1 MISPPPIHSSSSF
14 KSVSNVNSP
23 STAAHFLGI
32 SSPLYALH
40 PSVDFPSNNSTH
52 SDSFFSQEIVERIR
66 VIKIYFKFFIIKFY
80 MFLLFF
86 LITLFQIKTANQ
98 NLKFGWPDD
107 DGDLDLKHNL

>member
-1 MISPPPIHSSSSF
+1 
-14 KSVSNVNSP
+14 
-23 STAAHFLGI
+23 
-32 SSPLYALH
+32 
-40 PSVDFPSNNSTH
+40 
-52 SDSFFSQEIVERIR
+52 
-66 VIKIYFKFFIIKFY
+66 